1 MGYDKGVLQ
10 LIERILKMKNVF
22 VCIIMSISIMS
33 CGNRNN
39 KENPA
44 CGMTKAEAEAIAK
57 KIDEEYE
64 AANKAFKDYMASGEN
79 IRNIE
84 DLEEIQARLM
94 PLMSISTSAEPF
106 VEAFDI
112 KNPYEVA
119 GKLFIG
125 TARLIKFTTLMPW
138 NNAIE
143 NKKEPSLE
151 IAIYRR
157 AAEAYQLN
165 QLLDCHIENLKQ
177 KIAKLDRVKYA
188 KTLEL
193 YSILMQAKSLY
204 DEPRGSY
211 MSMTQGLNELSSN
224 FDKTKSLAELEWK

>member
-1 MGYDKGVLQ
+1 
-10 LIERILKMKNVF
+10 MKNVF

-64 AANKAFKDYMASGEN
+64 AANKAFKDYIASDEDRKTG
-79 IRNIE
+79 
-84 DLEEIQARLM
+84 DLEEISSKLM
-94 PLMSISTSAEPF
+94 PLISISSFGEPL
-106 VEAFDI
+106 VEAFDL

-119 GKLFIG
+119 DKLFIE
-125 TARLIKFTTLMPW
+125 TARLIEFTTLMPW

-143 NKKEPSLE
+143 NKKEPSIE
-151 IAIYRR
+151 IAIYRG
-157 AAEAYQLN
+157 AAKTYQLN

-177 KIAKLDRVKYA
+177 KVSKLDKAKYA

-193 YSILMQAKSLY
+193 YSMLMQAKSLY
-204 DEPRGSY
+204 DDPKGSY
-211 MSMTQGLNELSSN
+211 MSMTQGLNELAGN
-224 FDKTKSLAELEWK
+224 FDKTKALAELEWK